1 MRPPKPNGQ
10 IALGDRASRAPH
22 ERLKEQRFLWRQ
34 LNGNCASTG
43 LHRQLPRI
51 KHKSARLDRIVR
63 PVGCRAAR
71 DRSNAGEQLACM
83 KRLGKIIIRTGVEP
97 CHAVALVLT
106 RPDAV
111 RSRGKKL
118 EPSPV
123 KEAALELGLPVMEA
137 NRMTPEVLDA
147 LRAAEAEVFCVAAYG
162 CILPDEVLTM
172 APLGCVNVHASLLP
186 RWRGAA
192 PIQRSIL
199 EGDAETGVSIMRI
212 GHGVDTGAY
221 CAQASCAVPGKSA
234 DELTAELA
242 ELGGDLLVSTLP
254 AIADGSAVW
263 TEQDE
268 SLVTHAAKIAK
279 AELRLDPAA
288 GALENIRRVM
298 ASSNAAPARCVIA
311 GKPVRVMRAAAV
323 DAASPSVA
331 AGSFT
336 VKGGR
341 VYMGCADGSLELISI
356 KPDGKREMDAK
367 SWAAGQREDSGAWGC
382 LE

>member
-1 MRPPKPNGQ
+1 MRVVFMGTPAFAVPSLRKL
-10 IALGDRASRAPH
+10 AAAH
-22 ERLKEQRFLWRQ
+22 E
-34 LNGNCASTG
+34 
-43 LHRQLPRI
+43 
-51 KHKSARLDRIVR
+51 
-63 PVGCRAAR
+63 
-71 DRSNAGEQLACM
+71 
-83 KRLGKIIIRTGVEP
+83 
-97 CHAVALVLT
+97 VALVLT

-123 KEAALELGLPVMEA
+123 KEAALELDLPVMEA

-147 LRAAEAEVFCVAAYG
+147 LRAAEAEIFCVAAYG

-172 APLGCVNVHASLLP
+172 APLGCVNVHGSLLP

-221 CAQASCAVPGKSA
+221 CAQASCAVPGMSA

-288 GALENIRRVM
+288 GALENIRRAM

-311 GKPVRVMRAAAV
+311 GKPARVMRAAAV
-323 DAASPSVA
+323 DAASPSAA
-331 AGSFT
+331 AGTFV

-341 VYMGCADGSLELISI
+341 VYLGCADGSFELISI

-367 SWAAGQREDSGAWGC
+367 SWAAGQREDDGAWGC